1 MMINENSDQDEEFS
15 NNDEDEQNQNQESSE
30 QSPDTSEMDMSD
42 DEEII
47 QSDMIEI
54 GDEEDIDNEE
64 LTKAVR
70 SQVNRRE

>member
-1 MMINENSDQDEEFS
+1 
-15 NNDEDEQNQNQESSE
+15 
-30 QSPDTSEMDMSD
+30 MDMSD
-42 DEEII
+42 DEEMI

-70 SQVNRRE
+70 SQSEDENKKEKFLIKYLQISLMRKLKLLIYVNLMN

>member
-1 MMINENSDQDEEFS
+1 
-15 NNDEDEQNQNQESSE
+15 
-30 QSPDTSEMDMSD
+30 MSD

-64 LTKAVR
+64 LTKAIR
-70 SQVNRRE
+70 NQGTEENKKREIPYRIFTNKFDEEI

>member
-1 MMINENSDQDEEFS
+1 
-15 NNDEDEQNQNQESSE
+15 
-30 QSPDTSEMDMSD
+30 MDMSD

-70 SQVNRRE
+70 SQVRMKIKKEKFLIKYLQINLMRKLKLLIYVNLMN

>member
-1 MMINENSDQDEEFS
+1 
-15 NNDEDEQNQNQESSE
+15 
-30 QSPDTSEMDMSD
+30 MSD

-64 LTKAVR
+64 LTKAIR
-70 SQVNRRE
+70 NQGRMRIKKEKFHTEYLLINLMRKLKL

>member
-1 MMINENSDQDEEFS
+1 
-15 NNDEDEQNQNQESSE
+15 
-30 QSPDTSEMDMSD
+30 MDMSD

-64 LTKAVR
+64 LTKAIR
-70 SQVNRRE
+70 NQSDR